1 MKKSAL
7 VLLLTV
13 GLILLSLYGSP
24 SLPAYAGNRQ
34 HSADLSQTVGART
47 GTRLSGGE
55 TVPFQ
60 LAKRA
65 ATSFAEA
72 LSIQGELGPVYTY
85 YGVNGKPS
93 VYVFVFSLSQ
103 TSFPKEDEIL
113 KKVVLGWKAYQ
124 QKKKIGDWEGI
135 KKAKKMITGQGDF
148 LTIVVSARSELGP
161 VVEYFYGLPL
171 HYTAREKALKIAL
184 NKMGKEKA
192 GLSRVIFCSPFDIWF
207 EFTSGNQRTYVSP
220 FLFTPTTAEKVFIAY
235 PMEMTE
241 EQKEKIRSDW
251 ERIES
256 GKGFDFTLDE
266 FRIAGVPDFDWSYG
280 CSPTAGADVLG
291 YWDANGYDLLI
302 DYYFNRWDPLEYEWD
317 YNVPNVQQQLSW
329 AMNTDSSTGGTYL
342 SDMGPGIRMVCN
354 HPDYENNYG
363 FEDYTD
369 YDQSLGYLINE
380 IRSGYPAVWNVFQHP
395 YYGNHS
401 ICAMGWGPP
410 DSTYICVHDT
420 WSSTPVERLV
430 YWYGWPDDRYTVSVR
445 PGTASVYSYNN
456 IHATNASMNITNYG
470 AIGDETNL
478 DFVWNGTDQL
488 FDGTL
493 ILAWVVPGDTMIA
506 MDMFNTHI
514 KDSWYPYDALTIVDT
529 SFGEYGNT
537 AFIDTIGLGLVV
549 EQYSVGSSDPTYGDF
564 ILQQYVIRNTADT
577 AMQAYV
583 SLSMDWDIFDAY
595 NNDSQGDSLH
605 NLAWHWCP
613 TQNRQYKFGA
623 LRVPSDDNPVI
634 GYEAVSHQ
642 YYIYPQEG
650 WRDDQLWGLVTK
662 GSWQDDSSG
671 YDISLLLTPGMKT
684 LGPDSAYLE
693 SFIIFG
699 VDTTQH
705 LIGPEWWR
713 PMLRFCGFYRGD
725 VNEDGLVDV
734 VDVVSLIN
742 YLFANGSAPLPFVDQ
757 GDVNND
763 EVGEVADVVY
773 LINYLFV
780 GGPPPIDYNRFL
792 PQPWRSKFTRLSLF
806 TNPNWQ

>member
-1 MKKSAL
+1 MRKSGL
-7 VLLLTV
+7 VLWLTV
-13 GLILLSLYGSP
+13 GLILLSLSAYG
-24 SLPAYAGNRQ
+24 ATRQ
-34 HSADLSQTVGART
+34 HLATSGQPVD
-47 GTRLSGGE
+47 GGE
-55 TVPFQ
+55 PVPFQ

-65 ATSFAEA
+65 ATYFAEG
-72 LSIQGELGPVYTY
+72 LSVQGELGPVYTY
-85 YGVNGKPS
+85 YGVDGEPS
-93 VYVFVFSLSQ
+93 VYVFVFSLNQ
-103 TSFPKEDEIL
+103 TSFPKETEIL
-113 KKVVLGWKAYQ
+113 KKVALGWEVYQ
-124 QKKKIGDWEGI
+124 QKRMIGDGEGI
-135 KKAKKMITGQGDF
+135 NLAKKMITGQGDF
-148 LTIVVSARSELGP
+148 LTVVVSARSELGP

-171 HYTAREKALKIAL
+171 HYSAREKALKIAVDEIGEQ
-184 NKMGKEKA
+184 KT

-207 EFTSGNQRTYVSP
+207 EFVSGDQRSYVSP
-220 FLFTPTTAEKVFIAY
+220 LLFTPGKAEKVFLAY
-235 PMEMTE
+235 PMKMTE
-241 EQKEKIRSDW
+241 AQKEKIKSDW
-251 ERIES
+251 EEIEN
-256 GKGFDFTLDE
+256 GEGFDLSLDQ
-266 FRIAGVPDFDWSYG
+266 FRITGVPDFDWSYG

-291 YWDANGYDLLI
+291 YWNAHGYDLLI
-302 DYYFNRWDPLEYEWD
+302 DYYFDRWDPLEYEWD

-380 IRSGYPAVWNVFQHP
+380 IRLGYPAVWNVFSHP

-410 DSTYICVHDT
+410 DTTYICIHDT
-420 WSSTPVERLV
+420 WSSTPEEMLV
-430 YWYGWPDDRYTVSVR
+430 NWHGWSNDRYTVAVR
-445 PGTASVYSYNN
+445 PGSASVYSYDN

-506 MDMFNTHI
+506 MDMFTTHV
-514 KDSWYPYDALTIVDT
+514 KDSWYPYNALTIVDT
-529 SFGEYGNT
+529 TFGEFGKT

-549 EQYSVGSSDPTYGDF
+549 EQYSVGSSDPAYGDF
-564 ILQQYVIRNTADT
+564 ILQQYVIKNTADT

-595 NNDSQGDSLH
+595 NNDSKGDSVH

-613 TQNRQYKFGA
+613 SQIANRRYKFGA
-623 LRVPSDDNPVI
+623 LRVPSDDTPVI

-642 YYIYPQEG
+642 YFIYPQEG
-650 WRDDQLWGLVTK
+650 WRDDQLWQLITK

-671 YDISLLLTPGMKT
+671 YDISLLLTPGMIT
-684 LGPDSAYLE
+684 LEPDSAHLE

-705 LIGPEWWR
+705 LIGPEWWK

-725 VNEDGLVDV
+725 VNEDGEIDGADV
-734 VDVVSLIN
+734 VFLIDYLFKNGDQPDPSVEQGDVNDDQVVNVADVVSLID
-742 YLFANGSAPLPFVDQ
+742 YLFK
-757 GDVNND
+757 
-763 EVGEVADVVY
+763 
-773 LINYLFV
+773 
-780 GGPPPIDYNRFL
+780 GGPCPIDHNLFL
-792 PQPWRSKFTRLSLF
+792 PQPWKSKFVRPSLF
-806 TNPNWQ
+806 TNLNWQ